1 MKSKKQKGSKR
12 KEKGSEKSGAIN
24 LDYRKSNSKVQVD
37 LINILCDK

>member
-12 KEKGSEKSGAIN
+12 KEKSGAIN
-24 LDYRKSNSKVQVD
+24 LDYKKSNSKVQVD